1 MRNTIVAQ
9 SSRDQMTVSESGF
22 TIFAP
27 IKSDAT
33 DRHVIKIPSDAEGEI
48 HDVLEAK
55 EQHSIDQ

>member
-1 MRNTIVAQ
+1 
-9 SSRDQMTVSESGF
+9 MTVSESGF

-48 HDVLEAK
+48 HDVNRSMSIENKNAK
-55 EQHSIDQ
+55 EFMLKRFNIK